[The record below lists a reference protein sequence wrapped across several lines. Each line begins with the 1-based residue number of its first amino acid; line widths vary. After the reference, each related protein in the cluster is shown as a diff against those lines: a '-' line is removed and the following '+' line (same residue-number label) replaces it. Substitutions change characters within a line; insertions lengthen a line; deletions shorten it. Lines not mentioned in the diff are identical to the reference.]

1 MSLKTIL
8 YFLIGFIL
16 VGTGVGGFLFITFNV
31 ILQFGVAMGSWTA
44 FGFYLFYLFT
54 SIPVFEGAGAWIA
67 RGLSIIKLG
76 KKNAVALQ
84 IEHELNTA
92 QEEINSQTKGLIP
105 YPAKVEWIEKPS
117 YLDTEEEKVI
127 LRMREHKYNPRNV
140 AFAVVDYIS
149 EGLIPLSRMYIETP
163 IQTAIDATMVR
174 AILLERNDNALD
186 YYLTSVLSKRLDEK
200 GVRYYVQV
208 INNIHKRGMMTR
220 ILLEEFKELGRKL
233 FPIIDKDVV
242 SETKEYVEHLNTL
255 ATRERGELGKSDP
268 FLGKN
273 IKVAYLM
280 IADPK
285 KIKIKGD
292 APYIEYAYHKIINGA
307 EAIYLLSRG
316 GKNRPAMRLAEKIAR
331 NLNIKIIN
339 TSEYE
344 DLVGDEVL
352 SALCIE
358 LRKN

>member
-1 MSLKTIL
+1 
-8 YFLIGFIL
+8 
-16 VGTGVGGFLFITFNV
+16 
-31 ILQFGVAMGSWTA
+31 MGSGVA

-54 SIPVFEGAGAWIA
+54 SIPAFEGVGAWIA
-67 RGLSIIKLG
+67 RGISIVKLG

-92 QEEINSQTKGLIP
+92 QEEISSQAKGLIP
-105 YPAKVEWIEKPS
+105 YPAKVEWIKKPS
-117 YLDTEEEKVI
+117 YLDTEEKKVI
-127 LRMREHKYNPRNV
+127 IRMREHEYNPRNV
-140 AFAVVDYIS
+140 AWAVVDYIS
-149 EGLIPLSRMYIETP
+149 EGLIPLSRIYIETP

-174 AILLERNDNALD
+174 AILLERNDSALD
-186 YYLTSVLSKRLDEK
+186 YYLANVLSKRLGEK
-200 GVRYYVQV
+200 GVRHYIQV

-233 FPIIDKDVV
+233 FPIIDKDAV

-255 ATRERGELGKSDP
+255 ATRERGELGTANP

-273 IKVAYLM
+273 IKVAYLL

-285 KIKIKGD
+285 KIREIGD
-292 APYIEYAYHKIINGA
+292 APYIEYAYHCMLDGA
-307 EAIYLLSRG
+307 ETIYLLSRG

-331 NLNIKIIN
+331 NLNMKIIN
-339 TSEYE
+339 TDEYE
-344 DLVGDEVL
+344 DLVEDEVL

-358 LRKN
+358 LRKK